1 MPHHPANRLHSLWP
15 SPSADGKPPALPD
28 AKQFAAPLEPVI
40 QNVGAA
46 IAEHPRASLTVAATL
61 GALAG
66 WFIKRK

>member
-1 MPHHPANRLHSLWP
+1 MAKHPTNRLHSLWP
-15 SPSADGKPPALPD
+15 SQSADGKPPALPD
-28 AKQFAAPLEPVI
+28 ARQYVAKLEPLI

-46 IAEHPRASLTVAATL
+46 IAEHPRTSLTVAATL